1 MGYSI
6 APQASQCRWARCG
19 VRVLV
24 CLAAVW
30 AWRSPAAVAAAGSD
44 DAGSSAWPIVSEKCL
59 SCHGGDGK
67 KIKGGLDLRT
77 REAALKGGERG
88 PALVPGDPEKS
99 LLFVAVTR
107 RDEDLAMPPKENDR
121 LTGQQVDQIGKWIAA
136 GAAWPNSGE
145 DRRASTKPAGAE
157 ATHSTER
164 KNIATDSWHRP
175 REGAG
180 GGVTVATSGGLSP
193 DWDNRTYDPQDVWA
207 FQPVRRYPVPTDVIA
222 PAAVHNA
229 VDAFIQDKLKRRGIS
244 RLAPPADKLTLVRR
258 ATLGLTGLPPT
269 PEQVQAFLADEAP
282 DAYARLVDRL
292 LDSPQYGEQM
302 ARHWLDVV
310 RYADT
315 SGFSNDFERPNAW
328 RYRDYVIRSFN
339 RDKPYDR
346 FVVEQLAGDELDP
359 RDPEMLVAT
368 GFLRMGPWEHTAM
381 TVAAVTRQQ
390 FLDDVT
396 QSVGVSFLGQGLR
409 CASCH
414 DHKFDPV
421 PTRDYYR
428 IQAVFGSAQFAERAA
443 PFLREENVNQNSPAK
458 AAIERRLK
466 ESRGVVA
473 GLRRK
478 NKEAIA
484 ALLAEKGVKAFEE
497 LPTEG
502 RPNKGEVG
510 LSKHEISLRKINQ
523 KRIDHLERE
532 LERFEPLA
540 FAVYSG
546 ASNGYSSVRAAGAK
560 RKVERDEEAASTPA
574 VGAVQAVHILI
585 GGSLESPGEPV
596 KPGVLSAV
604 TGSNDR
610 VEATPWNSIPD
621 APSGRRLALARW
633 IASPQ
638 NTLTARVIVNRV
650 WQQHFGRG
658 IVGTPNNFGKMG
670 LKPTHPEL
678 LDHLA
683 MWLVEQG
690 WSLKKLHRLIVTSAT
705 YRQAGEHP
713 DMAKL
718 SQVDARNDLLA
729 YFPPR
734 RLAAEEVRDAMLAVS
749 GELNPEMGGP
759 GVFPEINWEVAF
771 QPRHIMGSVAPA
783 YQPSPTPQERN
794 RRTIYAFRYRT
805 LSDPML
811 DVFNRPGSEI
821 SCERRDETTVTPQV
835 FSLFNSEF
843 AHHRA
848 LAMAASITKA
858 AHAPEGQVAL
868 AFHRAYGRAP
878 TAAESEK
885 CSEHVRRMLDHHR
898 GQRPRPTTLPTKVAR
913 HAVEEMTGEDVHW
926 DEELD
931 GLKDYQRDLMPW
943 DADAQTRALT
953 ELCLVLMNSNEFLYV
968 R

>member
-1 MGYSI
+1 MRYSI
-6 APQASQCRWARCG
+6 APRASPFRWARCG
-19 VRVLV
+19 ARILFCV
-24 CLAAVW
+24 AAVW
-30 AWRSPAAVAAAGSD
+30 AWRSPATVAAAAPD

-77 REAALKGGERG
+77 REGALKGGERG

-99 LLFVAVTR
+99 LLYIAMTR
-107 RDEDLAMPPKENDR
+107 RDEDLAMPPKENDK
-121 LTGQQVDQIGKWIAA
+121 LTSQQVDQIGKWITA

-145 DRRASTKPAGAE
+145 DRRAATKPAGTE

-164 KNIATDSWHRP
+164 KTTAPDSWHPP
-175 REGAG
+175 RHGS
-180 GGVTVATSGGLSP
+180 GGVRVATSGGLSP

-207 FQPVRRYPVPTDVIA
+207 FQPMRRYPAPTDVIA
-222 PAAVHNA
+222 PAAVHNDI
-229 VDAFIQDKLKRRGIS
+229 DAFIQNKLKRRDIS
-244 RLAPPADKLTLVRR
+244 RVPPPADKLTLVRR

-359 RDPEMLVAT
+359 DDPEMRVAT

-428 IQAVFGSAQFAERAA
+428 IQAVFSSAQFAERAA
-443 PFLREENVNQNSPAK
+443 AFLPEENVKQNSAAK

-466 ESRGVVA
+466 ESRDVVA

-484 ALLAEKGVKAFEE
+484 ALLADKGVKAFEE
-497 LPTEG
+497 LPAEG

-510 LSKHEISLRKINQ
+510 LSKHELSIRKINQ
-523 KRIDHLERE
+523 KRIDHLERQ

-540 FAVYSG
+540 FSVYSG
-546 ASNGYSSVRAAGAK
+546 PSNGYSSVRAAGAK
-560 RKVERDEEAASTPA
+560 RKAERDEEAAATPA
-574 VGAVQAVHILI
+574 AGSLQPVHILI
-585 GGSLESPGEPV
+585 GGSLESPGEEV
-596 KPGVLSAV
+596 TPGVLSAV
-604 TGSNDR
+604 HGSNDR
-610 VEATPWNSIPD
+610 LGPTSWNTIPQGV
-621 APSGRRLALARW
+621 AGRRLALARW
-633 IASPQ
+633 VASPN

-670 LKPTHPEL
+670 SKPTHPEL

-683 MWLVEQG
+683 TWFIEHG

-705 YRQAGEHP
+705 YQQGGDHP
-713 DMAKL
+713 DRSRL
-718 SQVDARNDLLA
+718 SEIDARNELLA

-783 YQPSPTPQERN
+783 YVPSPTPHERN
-794 RRTIYAFRYRT
+794 RRTIYAFRYRS
-805 LSDPML
+805 LSDPL
-811 DVFNRPGSEI
+811 LEVFNRPGSEI
-821 SCERRDETTVTPQV
+821 SCERRDETTVTPQA
-835 FSLFNSEF
+835 FALFNSEF

-848 LAMAASITKA
+848 LAMAASLKKA
-858 AHAPEGQVAL
+858 APALDAQVVL
-868 AFHRAYGRAP
+868 AFRRAYGRAP
-878 TAAESEK
+878 TDGELRT
-885 CSEHVRRMLDHHR
+885 CSTHVARVLDHHR
-898 GQRPRPTTLPTKVAR
+898 QRQPSPTTLPTKVAR

-926 DEELD
+926 EEELA

-943 DADAQTRALT
+943 EADAETRALA